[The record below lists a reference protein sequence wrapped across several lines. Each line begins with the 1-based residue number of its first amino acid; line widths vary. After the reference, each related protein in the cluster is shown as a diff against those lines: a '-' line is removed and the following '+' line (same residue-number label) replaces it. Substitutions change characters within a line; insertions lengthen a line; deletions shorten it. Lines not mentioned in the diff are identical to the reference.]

1 MLARLFENFIA
12 MLRSEGSVDQILEGG
27 KFDEVEIMTKDGAKS
42 LTEPCLL
49 SGIGGDLIL
58 GITSKAVKL
67 PHILMNG
74 HLSLS
79 QIAELFFLALHQLI
93 HNVVPSKGNTELL
106 PSHYVTIWLHC
117 NIVLPP
123 FSSST
128 FQKVCRKY
136 NSIIG
141 SNMCSVKL
149 TLDGTEPIIS
159 FKGLRRTSEYRLL
172 EEDEILNAHNHI
184 ALTSGILLNELQKA
198 CLITSILV
206 SFHQDFRRRRRW
218 WRFIIISIPN
228 TVSIPTNSTTSS
240 T

>member
-1 MLARLFENFIA
+1 MLARLLENFIA

-27 KFDEVEIMTKDGAKS
+27 KFNEVEIMTKDGAKS

-58 GITSKAVKL
+58 GITSKAVEL
-67 PHILMNG
+67 SHILMNG
-74 HLSLS
+74 HLSLT
-79 QIAELFFLALHQLI
+79 QIAELFLLTLHQLI
-93 HNVVPSKGNTELL
+93 QKVVPSKSNTELL
-106 PSHYVTIWLHC
+106 PSHYVTIWLHS

-128 FQKVCRKY
+128 FQKVRREY

-141 SNMCSVKL
+141 SNMCSIKL

-159 FKGLRRTSEYRLL
+159 FKGLSRTTEYRWL
-172 EEDEILNAHNHI
+172 EEDEVLNADHHI
-184 ALTSGILLNELQKA
+184 TMVGGILRNELQKA
-198 CLITSILV
+198 CLITSILLG
-206 SFHQDFRRRRRW
+206 FHHDFRRRRRC
-218 WRFIIISIPN
+218 WRFIIISILI
-228 TVSIPTNSTTSS
+228 TVSILKNSTTSS

>member
-1 MLARLFENFIA
+1 M
-12 MLRSEGSVDQILEGG
+12 
-27 KFDEVEIMTKDGAKS
+27 
-42 LTEPCLL
+42 
-49 SGIGGDLIL
+49 
-58 GITSKAVKL
+58 
-67 PHILMNG
+67 
-74 HLSLS
+74 
-79 QIAELFFLALHQLI
+79 
-93 HNVVPSKGNTELL
+93 
-106 PSHYVTIWLHC
+106 TIWLHC

-141 SNMCSVKL
+141 SNMRRLKL
-149 TLDGTEPIIS
+149 TLDGMEPIII
-159 FKGLRRTSEYRLL
+159 FKGFGGTSKYRWL

-184 ALTSGILLNELQKA
+184 ALTSSILLNELQKA
-198 CLITSILV
+198 GLITSILL
-206 SFHQDFRRRRRW
+206 SFHQNFRCRRRW